1 MADAIPARSSSF
13 PADLRK
19 KAAAP
24 DFIALERTDGSFLLV
39 KMMTRVEGEALR
51 SRVCTSSPFMAGIN
65 MSITANRGWRI
76 AANSRKAIG
85 SLNGSTFQPAESRRR
100 QAAFRTD
107 GSSSSRHTTEACLL
121 GNTNTSSPISWWRRP
136 AASRRQKSF
145 FHALLFN

>member
-24 DFIALERTDGSFLLV
+24 DFIALERTDGSSLLV
-39 KMMTRVEGEALR
+39 RMMTRVEGEALR
-51 SRVCTSSPFMAGIN
+51 SRVCTSSPFMAGIT

-76 AANSRKAIG
+76 VAYSRKAIG

-100 QAAFRTD
+100 HAAFRTD
-107 GSSSSRHTTEACLL
+107 GSSSSKHTTEAWLL
-121 GNTNTSSPISWWRRP
+121 GNTNKSSPITSWRRP

>member
-24 DFIALERTDGSFLLV
+24 NFIALERTDGSSLLV
-39 KMMTRVEGEALR
+39 RMMTRVEGEALR
-51 SRVCTSSPFMAGIN
+51 SRVCTSSPFMAGST

-76 AANSRKAIG
+76 VAYSRKAIG
-85 SLNGSTFQPAESRRR
+85 SLKGSTFQPAESRRR
-100 QAAFRTD
+100 HAAFRTD
-107 GSSSSRHTTEACLL
+107 GSSSSRHTTEVCLL
-121 GNTNTSSPISWWRRP
+121 GNTNQSGSISWCSRP
-136 AASRRQKSF
+136 ATARRQQSF